1 MSDNKKSTEMPDMK
15 ARHSALWLFVMPA
28 SYYVFFTVIEIT
40 YTALIVW
47 YAWNWRVAENESE

>member
-15 ARHSALWLFVMPA
+15 ARLSALWLFVMPA

-40 YTALIVW
+40 CTALIVW